1 MKTLVKWSIEDY
13 HRMIETGILANRR
26 VELLQGDILEMSPEG
41 PEHYFLG
48 DETSDYLKQLLAGRA
63 IVRFDGPITLADSE
77 PEPDIAIV
85 RLPKA
90 QYRSRH
96 PGPEDIYWIIE
107 YADSSLVKDL
117 EEKQQIY
124 AAAGIQEYWVV
135 NLKAKQ
141 LKMFRE
147 PKGEAYRVERS
158 LTAGEIA
165 PLAFL
170 DIGLSVKKVLGT
182 PQTS

>member
-13 HRMIETGILANRR
+13 HRMVEAGILANRR
-26 VELLQGDILEMSPEG
+26 VELLRGDILEMSPEG

-48 DETSDYLKQLLAGRA
+48 DETSDYLKRLLENRA
-63 IVRFDGPITLADSE
+63 IVRFDGPITLVNSE
-77 PEPDIAIV
+77 PVPDIAIV
-85 RLPKA
+85 CLPKA

-107 YADSSLVKDL
+107 YSNSSLVKDL

-124 AAAGIQEYWVV
+124 AAANIQEYWVV

-141 LKMFRE
+141 LKVFQE
-147 PKGEAYRVERS
+147 PADEAYRVERT
-158 LTAGEIA
+158 LTTGGITSIA
-165 PLAFL
+165 FPDVA
-170 DIGLSVKKVLGT
+170 LSVEKILGT
-182 PQTS
+182 QQPS